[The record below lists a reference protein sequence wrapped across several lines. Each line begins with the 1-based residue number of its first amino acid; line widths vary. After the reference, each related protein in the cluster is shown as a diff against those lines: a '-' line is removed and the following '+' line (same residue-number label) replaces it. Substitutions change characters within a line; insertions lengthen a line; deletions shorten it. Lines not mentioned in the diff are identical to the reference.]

1 MKVPEAARSKAN
13 LNLLPTILL
22 IAIASAAY
30 AAEPRQLLL
39 SRDAN
44 PEGEV
49 KGLVDVVVSPGFD
62 DARVSVTMDGQKIAE
77 GVIAP
82 YRIPIDFGAQPVEHK
97 ISVTALT
104 ADKRR
109 VQWVTTINKGHLPLT
124 IKVAPADY
132 ANRVFEAAVTA
143 SDSDPIAG
151 VTLWDNGKPVATI
164 SEAPYR
170 FTLTPEQLA
179 TQFVQVTAKTKS
191 GEEAA
196 DFWGAGGE
204 VHAATLDVRTVPLF
218 VSVTDRN
225 GATKDNVDASLFRI
239 IDNGTEG
246 KILEVT
252 KAFQQPISI
261 ALLVDASSSMTY
273 SMKQATSAAVTFV
286 QRTLKEGDRCV
297 VFSVRDSPRREIALT
312 ADRQAIE
319 SALTNM
325 KPSGRTSLWDAI
337 ASAEREL
344 KDEKN
349 RRAIV
354 VLTDGGDTASI
365 MSFDE
370 IDRLTKES
378 GVPIY
383 FIAYQEDAIVD
394 PKEVSRLRYLAGET
408 GGFVAEASS
417 QNLQAKYGDIEK
429 DLRAQYAILYQISD
443 FAKRNQ
449 WRRVNVQL
457 KSPQLVAR
465 TIRGYFAQ

>member
-1 MKVPEAARSKAN
+1 MKAPAVTRSKAN
-13 LNLLPTILL
+13 LSLLPTILL

-39 SRDAN
+39 SRDSK
-44 PEGEV
+44 PEGEF
-49 KGLVDVVVSPGFD
+49 KGLVDVVISPGFD
-62 DARVSVTMDGQKIAE
+62 DARVSVTMDGQKIAD
-77 GVIAP
+77 GIIAP
-82 YRIPIDFGAQPVEHK
+82 YRIPIDFGPQPVEHR

-104 ADKRR
+104 ADRKR
-109 VQWVTTINKGHLPLT
+109 VQWATTINRGHLPLT
-124 IKVAPADY
+124 IKVTPLDY
-132 ANRVFEAAVTA
+132 ANRIFEATVTA
-143 SDSDPIAG
+143 SNGDPIAG
-151 VTLWDNGKPVATI
+151 VSLWDNGKPIATLT
-164 SEAPYR
+164 APPYR
-170 FTLTPEQLA
+170 FTLTPEHFA

-191 GEEAA
+191 GEEVA

-204 VHAATLDVRTVPLF
+204 VHAVTLDVRTVPLF
-218 VSVTDRN
+218 VSVVDRN

-297 VFSVRDSPRREIALT
+297 VFSVRDTPRREIALT